1 MENNI
6 ISGKKYRITMLTQR
20 LVRLEYSEN
29 GVFEDRPTQAVINR
43 DFGKT
48 EFTAEEKAK
57 LLLLSPDM
65 RESEAADTP

>member
-48 EFTAEEKAK
+48 EFTAEEKNGE
-57 LLLLSPDM
+57 LII
-65 RESEAADTP
+65 ETP